1 MTTLLYEIPTMK
13 IIMETIRVMISPL
26 GNILIILFSLFQILS
41 MTGMILF
48 GGEVTLNNP
57 LIQNDSG
64 VPSTYP
70 YDNFNDM
77 LTGMVT
83 LFTLLIVNNWQV
95 TVEMY
100 VDVKNGNTYYRI
112 FFIIVYFFCVV
123 MLLNIVVAFSI
134 DMYASVQ
141 RLNN

>member
-1 MTTLLYEIPTMK
+1 
-13 IIMETIRVMISPL
+13 
-26 GNILIILFSLFQILS
+26 

-48 GGEVTLNNP
+48 GGEVTLNNS
-57 LIQNDSG
+57 LIENDSG

-95 TVEMY
+95 QVEMY
-100 VDVKNGNTYYRI
+100 VDIKHGNTYYRI
-112 FFIIVYFFCVV
+112 FFIVVYFFCVV

-141 RLNN
+141 RLNNQRDE